1 MFGVADEGAG
11 GLVGVSFAEDGLR
24 EEEAASGRA
33 DRIWDEPTGGDVGNR
48 LLILSGEIFDSGKK
62 RFASGPSLSSA
73 GAFAVY
79 L

>member
-1 MFGVADEGAG
+1 MFGIADEGAG

-33 DRIWDEPTGGDVGNR
+33 DRIWDAPTGGDVGNR
-48 LLILSGEIFDSGKK
+48 LLILSGEVFD
-62 RFASGPSLSSA
+62 SGPSLSGA